1 MSASQHGQADLGLAP
16 NSYIYRIVSTAPRH
30 DPLTYSRTDQLAAIA
45 SDDSL
50 RFFDP
55 ATLNVLPNG
64 IVKNVNEKVTCLERG
79 NDQQSN
85 LVATAGRDGLI
96 KFWDKRN
103 PGKAVAEIQSPQKL
117 ISSLVCS
124 SEKNFLAAGIE
135 NPEDGPHGSPVY
147 IWDQRNPQAPVRE
160 YVDSHTDT
168 VTDLQIH
175 PNLPNLLLS
184 ASTDGLVNVFDFTQ
198 ADEDDALYQVV
209 NHRSAI
215 ARAGFMYP
223 TTDIY
228 AMGTDET
235 LSFYALQSQ
244 DEEQEEPKPKAYGD
258 MREQLECEY
267 LAKMHWVGDKAYL
280 ATGKHS
286 SGDLT
291 LYPVQKNAQGGPLN
305 YICNLQQP
313 IRFQGAHGEE
323 IVRDLFTDVSTLITY
338 TCGEDG
344 FVRAWKLSSDSTME
358 VDEEAAEPKSK
369 SKDRKEKRKDKK
381 KDKRKGEEGRFAP
394 Y

>member
-1 MSASQHGQADLGLAP
+1 MNATQLGQSDLGLPP
-16 NSYIYRIVSTAPRH
+16 NSYIYRIISTAPRQ
-30 DPLTYSRTDQLAAIA
+30 DPLTYDRTDLLAAIA

-55 ATLNVLPNG
+55 TTLSTLANG
-64 IVKNVNEKVTCLERG
+64 VVRNVNEKVTCLERG

-85 LVATAGRDGLI
+85 LVVTAGRDGLI
-96 KFWDKRN
+96 KFWDKRI
-103 PGKAVAEIQSPQKL
+103 PGSAVAHIQSPQKL
-117 ISSLVCS
+117 ISSLVCN
-124 SEKNFLAAGIE
+124 SEKHFLAAGIE
-135 NPEDGPHGSPVY
+135 NPEDGPRGSPVY

-160 YVDSHTDT
+160 YVESHTDT

-184 ASTDGLVNVFDFTQ
+184 ASTDGLVNVFDITQ
-198 ADEDDALYQVV
+198 ADEDDALYQVI

-215 ARAGFMYP
+215 ARAGFMFP

-244 DEEQEEPKPKAYGD
+244 EDEKEEPKPKAYGD
-258 MREQLECEY
+258 TREQLGCEY

-291 LYPVQKNAQGGPLN
+291 LYPVHKNLQGGPLD
-305 YICNLQQP
+305 YICNPQQP
-313 IRFQGAHGEE
+313 LRHQGAHGEE
-323 IVRDLFTDVSTLITY
+323 IVRDLFTDTNTGTTY

-344 FVRAWKLSSDSTME
+344 SVRAWRMASEQNAEAFGD
-358 VDEEAAEPKSK
+358 AAEPKTK

-381 KDKRKGEEGRFAP
+381 KDKRKGDESRFAP

>member
-1 MSASQHGQADLGLAP
+1 MNAAQLGQSDLGLPP
-16 NSYIYRIVSTAPRH
+16 NSYIYRIVSTAPRQ

-55 ATLNVLPNG
+55 TTLITLPNG
-64 IVKNVNEKVTCLERG
+64 IVRNVNEKVTCLERG

-96 KFWDKRN
+96 KFWDKRS
-103 PGKAVAEIQSPQKL
+103 PGTAVAQIQSPQKL
-117 ISSLVCS
+117 ISSLVCN
-124 SEKNFLAAGIE
+124 SEKHFLAAGIE
-135 NPEDGPHGSPVY
+135 NPEDGPRGSPVY

-160 YVDSHTDT
+160 YVESHTDT

-184 ASTDGLVNVFDFTQ
+184 ASTDGLVNVFDITQ
-198 ADEDDALYQVV
+198 ADEDDALYQVI

-215 ARAGFMYP
+215 ARAGFMFP
-223 TTDIY
+223 STDIY

-244 DEEQEEPKPKAYGD
+244 EEEKEEPKPKAYGD
-258 MREQLECEY
+258 TREQLSCEY

-286 SGDLT
+286 SSNLT
-291 LYPVQKNAQGGPLN
+291 LFPVQKNPQGGPLD
-305 YICNLQQP
+305 YICNPQRP
-313 IRFQGAHGEE
+313 ILHEGAHGEE
-323 IVRDLFTDVSTLITY
+323 IVRDLFTDTNTGTTY

-344 FVRAWKLSSDSTME
+344 FVRAWKMASEQNTE
-358 VDEEAAEPKSK
+358 VAGDIADPNSK

-381 KDKRKGEEGRFAP
+381 KDKRKGEEARFAP